1 MTARA
6 GQEGRADD
14 EHDPDAH
21 ETVPDQCSVDLAD
34 LEAGTRFVSSESDGP
49 GIVEFQKRLAMR
61 RAAS

>member
-1 MTARA
+1 VGAA
-6 GQEGRADD
+6 QGYLLGRPA
-14 EHDPDAH
+14 
-21 ETVPDQCSVDLAD
+21 TVPDQRSVDLAD